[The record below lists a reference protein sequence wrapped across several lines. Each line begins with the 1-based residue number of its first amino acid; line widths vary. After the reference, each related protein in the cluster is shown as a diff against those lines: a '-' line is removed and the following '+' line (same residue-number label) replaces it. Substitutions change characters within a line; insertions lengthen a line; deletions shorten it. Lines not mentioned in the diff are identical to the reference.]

1 MELVIVMLIV
11 FCFFLFERVRELR
24 KQITNLEKILKS
36 MNDDLNMVNRTMNNM
51 YREQKEKKQILRG

>member
-1 MELVIVMLIV
+1 MKLVIVMLIV

>member
-1 MELVIVMLIV
+1 MKLVIVMLIV

-36 MNDDLNMVNRTMNNM
+36 MNDDLNMVSRTMNNM
-51 YREQKEKKQILRG
+51 HKEQKEKKQILRG